1 MADLRLNISSDS
13 RRAQQDVDSL
23 RREIQTL
30 RTQLGQAQ
38 QGSTSAGRAIDEMGN
53 DQRVSKKFHRHSLKV
68 VFTHYSTFFK
78 KGTRCQQTLK
88 FG

>member
-53 DQRVSKKFHRHSLKV
+53 DQRVSKKFHRHSL
-68 VFTHYSTFFK
+68 
-78 KGTRCQQTLK
+78 
-88 FG
+88 